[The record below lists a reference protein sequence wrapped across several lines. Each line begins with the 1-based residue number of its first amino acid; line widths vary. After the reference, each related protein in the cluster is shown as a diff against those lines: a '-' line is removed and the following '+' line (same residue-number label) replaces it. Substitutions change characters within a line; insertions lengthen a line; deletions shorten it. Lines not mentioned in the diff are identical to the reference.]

1 MSFDIPA
8 HIEPEIKQYAQAQHI
23 TVDEAIVKLLKV
35 GLGKKTPAQAGLG
48 LFSSPEDAAALDAA
62 VELAYEERRRPSQR
76 LAGL

>member
-1 MSFDIPA
+1 MSFDIPIS
-8 HIEPEIKQYAQAQHI
+8 IEPEIRQYAQAQHLS
-23 TVDEAIVKLLKV
+23 VDEAIVKLLQV
-35 GLGKKTPAQAGLG
+35 GLGKKTPSQLGLG